1 MGKLRQ
7 WSTEKERLEDE
18 SVIKQRDSKGVGSW
32 TSIKA
37 KLPKLVITKFNGTHT
52 DWIRFWNQFEAE
64 INKSNLLSISKFSY
78 WKEILEPKVHLLV
91 DGLPFNTESYNQV
104 KNNLTSRY
112 GKVSEVVNGHV
123 QAIITLPIV
132 HDSNP
137 IRIHECYKKLMTHV
151 QSLETMGKPN
161 QIEGHVRNTL
171 DKLPQILSDF
181 VRPDGV
187 WQQSDFSKLI
197 DALRQWVERNPVTE
211 TGKEKGTIRSVKNFN
226 THRKNA

>member
-1 MGKLRQ
+1 
-7 WSTEKERLEDE
+7 
-18 SVIKQRDSKGVGSW
+18 
-32 TSIKA
+32 
-37 KLPKLVITKFNGTHT
+37 
-52 DWIRFWNQFEAE
+52 
-64 INKSNLLSISKFSY
+64 
-78 WKEILEPKVHLLV
+78 
-91 DGLPFNTESYNQV
+91 
-104 KNNLTSRY
+104 
-112 GKVSEVVNGHV
+112 
-123 QAIITLPIV
+123 
-132 HDSNP
+132 
-137 IRIHECYKKLMTHV
+137 
-151 QSLETMGKPN
+151 MGKPN